1 MGRPSKEEI
10 DNLKATLIAELNYS
24 EAELEGKSKKELEAM
39 VAKAKSA
46 EVAIISTEKPAE
58 NSEYLFPDM
67 DKDRVAVTTLPTEVK
82 STATP
87 SLGDPGWSD
96 YVLSLIS
103 EKEKIKDSPR
113 MDALRRVAIFLYGRF
128 ATEIQVHNSPTK
140 ENGGRATV
148 SAKLTFTDTNIV
160 ATGAADVSELNTHS
174 QYAVHAVA
182 TAETRAKGRALK
194 EALCLQNVHTAEEKQ
209 FDEEDQSKKEQ
220 IDIGFCNTLQQLAD
234 RMKVN
239 IVRLAMSK
247 GFNIGD
253 PIELTK
259 GQAQEI
265 VQDLNAFINKK
276 KEIPDGIKQ

>member
-10 DNLKATLIAELNYS
+10 DNLKATLISELNYS
-24 EAELEGKSKKELEAM
+24 AAELEGKSKKELETM
-39 VAKAKSA
+39 VSKAKLVGES
-46 EVAIISTEKPAE
+46 ITPAE
-58 NSEYLFPDM
+58 KTAPSEYLFPDM
-67 DKDRVAVTTLPTEVK
+67 EKDKATSSAIEKTEEKK
-82 STATP
+82 SVP
-87 SLGDPGWSD
+87 VLGDPGWSE
-96 YVLSLIS
+96 YVLSLIDPS
-103 EKEKIKDSPR
+103 EKIKDSPR

-128 ATEIQVHNSPTK
+128 TTDIQIHESPTK

-148 SAKLTFTDTNIV
+148 SAKLTFNDTNIV

-220 IDIGFCNTLQQLAD
+220 IDISFCNTLQTLAD
-234 RMKVN
+234 RTKVN
-239 IVRLAMSK
+239 LVKLSLSK

-253 PIELTK
+253 PIELTR